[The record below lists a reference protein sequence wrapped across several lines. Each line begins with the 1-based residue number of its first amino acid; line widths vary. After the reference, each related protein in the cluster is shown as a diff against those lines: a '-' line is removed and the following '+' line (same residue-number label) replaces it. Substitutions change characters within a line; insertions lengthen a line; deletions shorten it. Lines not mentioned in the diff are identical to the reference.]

1 MKNEML
7 QMIRETKSDQELDK
21 LISNKI
27 GYENYFNTKGET
39 LGIDTDLNPKRS
51 IYDGSDDD
59 LYDDSILEWD
69 GYIPFGTK
77 IVYNTWYY
85 NQENLSFNGGGYYYL
100 DDESYI
106 KEFIYFIKDKDI
118 PDIESLIGY
127 VYTYLRNKLEKVMGK
142 KDRMDIHRPIYKDED
157 NFFEPI
163 NQHSIKDFYNNGSAL
178 CSEYGVMGQNI
189 LSFLDMKPKIIITGS
204 HAFQLIKID
213 EDYYALDFS
222 KVVAVLDSNLNLI
235 DKIPYFNKIGPLS
248 EEWFDRFFNGEEEI
262 KLKEYYIQILGNSY
276 FKMQTNMDRI
286 YKLDVDIM
294 KEDLDNV
301 GVARTFK

>member
-27 GYENYFNTKGET
+27 GYENFFNTKGET

-142 KDRMDIHRPIYKDED
+142 KDRMDIHRPIYKD
-157 NFFEPI
+157 
-163 NQHSIKDFYNNGSAL
+163 
-178 CSEYGVMGQNI
+178 
-189 LSFLDMKPKIIITGS
+189 
-204 HAFQLIKID
+204 
-213 EDYYALDFS
+213 
-222 KVVAVLDSNLNLI
+222 VL
-235 DKIPYFNKIGPLS
+235 
-248 EEWFDRFFNGEEEI
+248 
-262 KLKEYYIQILGNSY
+262 QGN
-276 FKMQTNMDRI
+276 
-286 YKLDVDIM
+286 
-294 KEDLDNV
+294 
-301 GVARTFK
+301 